1 VTDERSVAAAAKAAG
16 QIDVFVAAAGVAP
29 MSATLK
35 TPRTLWDTAIAVN
48 LTGVYVCAQSF
59 SPGMIERGW
68 RRFIGIAS
76 TALFRAY
83 PYAGAYA
90 AAKHGV
96 LGWIRTLALEH
107 AKRGVAF
114 NAVAS
119 GFSDTPLTA
128 DALEMLAAKSGGDGN
143 A

>member
-1 VTDERSVAAAAKAAG
+1 
-16 QIDVFVAAAGVAP
+16 

-48 LTGVYVCAQSF
+48 LTGVYVWAQSF
-59 SPGMIERGW
+59 APGMIERSWG
-68 RRFIGIAS
+68 RFIAIAS
-76 TALFRAY
+76 TASFRAC

-107 AKRGVAF
+107 AKSGVAF
-114 NAVAS
+114 NAVAP
-119 GFSDTPLTA
+119 GFSDTPLIA
-128 DALEMLAAKSGGDGN
+128 DVLERLAAKSGGDRN